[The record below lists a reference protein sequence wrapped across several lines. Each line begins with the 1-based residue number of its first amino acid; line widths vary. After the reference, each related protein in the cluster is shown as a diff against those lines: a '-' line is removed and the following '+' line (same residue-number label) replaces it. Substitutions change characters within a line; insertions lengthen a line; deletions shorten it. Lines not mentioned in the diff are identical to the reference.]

1 MLKVKKGILF
11 CLSIATAGFFVAC
24 DDDPSSPNNANS
36 AQENILPEETVNSSS
51 SVKAISVSSSG
62 EKEDTPVYTVE
73 TGSVIDERDGQIYK
87 TVTIGTQ
94 TWLAQNLNYET
105 VNSFCYNDTASYC
118 DKYGRLYTWD
128 AAMDACPSG
137 WHLPSQTEWNTLL
150 NTLGGNAPTGRKNS
164 ERLRSTLGWIKGNG
178 TDAFSFSTLSAGGR
192 GRNGDYSGEGHS
204 AYFWSSTED
213 RSRSVDAYIMRLDIY
228 GVQLSSAHK
237 VNGYS
242 VRCLK
247 GDAPVQT
254 QESSSSETA
263 ISSSSVKSSSSVVVI
278 YDSTDTLIDSRDGQT
293 YKTVTIGSQTWMA
306 ENLRFE
312 YKVRGSAYG
321 NTYLIINGNS
331 KLAIYGRYYTWA
343 AAMDSA
349 GIYSKNGKGCGY
361 KANCSPT
368 YPVRGI
374 CPEGWHLPDTT
385 AWKTLYEAI
394 GKNPYAMQS
403 TQFAK
408 WKNATNTSG
417 FSAFPAGG
425 YLSDFYDDG
434 SSAYFWSSRY
444 LRSNQELAYYWMLNA
459 DDAYLDS
466 WGGHNRLGKLDHY
479 SVRCLKDSK

>member
-1 MLKVKKGILF
+1 MKKGILF
-11 CLSIATAGFFVAC
+11 CLSIATAVFFAAC
-24 DDDPSSPNNANS
+24 GDDPSSSNNANP

-62 EKEDTPVYTVE
+62 KKEDTPVYTVE

-150 NTLGGNAPTGRKNS
+150 NTVGGNASTEHKNS

-178 TDAFSFSTLSAGGR
+178 TDAFLFSTLSAGGR
-192 GRNGDYSGEGHS
+192 GRNGDYGGEGHS

-213 RSRSVDAYIMRLDIY
+213 RSRSVDAYIMRLSIY
-228 GVQLSSAHK
+228 SVQLITEHK

-242 VRCLK
+242 IRCLK
-247 GDAPVQT
+247 GDVPVQT

-293 YKTVTIGSQTWMA
+293 YKTVTFGSQTWMA
-306 ENLRFE
+306 ENLRFDYERTSSFYGYGYNYRELYDGTVE
-312 YKVRGSAYG
+312 Y
-321 NTYLIINGNS
+321 
-331 KLAIYGRYYTWA
+331 YYTWA

-349 GIYSKNGKGCGY
+349 GVYSKNGVGCGVGVIC
-361 KANCSPT
+361 KPSN
-368 YPVRGI
+368 PVQGI
-374 CPEGWHLPDTT
+374 CPKCWHLSDTT
-385 AWKTLYEAI
+385 EWNTLYKSVGQRPQVMTYANGFDASFAGYTDRHGVTGYGGFAFFWSSI
-394 GKNPYAMQS
+394 G
-403 TQFAK
+403 T
-408 WKNATNTSG
+408 
-417 FSAFPAGG
+417 G
-425 YLSDFYDDG
+425 YDG
-434 SSAYFWSSRY
+434 DAYFWY
-444 LRSNQELAYYWMLNA
+444 MN
-459 DDAYLDS
+459 
-466 WGGHNRLGKLDHY
+466 GKYAEVECGNYTYDNK
-479 SVRCLKDSK
+479 SFGMAVRCLKD